1 MEPVYII
8 GHKNPDT
15 DSVCSAIALAE
26 LKQKLGENAIPARL
40 GHLNG
45 ETQFILDKLGV
56 SKPLYLTTAKSTIE
70 ELDCDDPCILPV
82 GTTTLQA
89 QLLSA
94 NYRVKTMYIV
104 DKDDCFVGSTTIAEI
119 AKLQLQDVEQ
129 KRDLL
134 KNTPNDSIVEA
145 LKGHYLNKGTIEKSG
160 EVEIT
165 TRRSIEKNLNGAI
178 MIVNDHEDEMIKCMA
193 KGCACIVICENF
205 QPNSFIIDMAKAMG
219 TTIISTEYNMM
230 NVIHVIYRS
239 IPVDAIMTPADKIVK
254 FNKNEYVED
263 VEKVMLETRHT
274 AYPIVSKENKII
286 GSLSRYH
293 LLKKT
298 PKQFI
303 LVDHN
308 EKKQTIADIDQA
320 EVVEIVDH
328 HRIGD
333 IETSKPIVFRNMT
346 VGSTCTI
353 VGMMFREHGIKM
365 SDTTAKLVA
374 YGIISDT
381 MNFNSPTT
389 TETDKLLASAIEV
402 DYGFKFDDLAAELF
416 AKTASIKGKDFKKLL
431 YTDVKEY
438 ILSGHQICV
447 SQTFTYD
454 LKDVDE
460 IADEF
465 EAFMKEQ
472 NKIRNFPCHLM
483 AFTNVEGKGS
493 RYIVVGRFA
502 DQVKKAFDNPDAAT
516 YVSRKKQ
523 FVPTIAQAL
532 A

>member
-1 MEPVYII
+1 MEPIYII

-15 DSVCSAIALAE
+15 DSVCSAMTLAE
-26 LKQKLGENAIPARL
+26 LKQKLGVNAIPARL

-45 ETQFILDKLGV
+45 ETQFILDKLGIA
-56 SKPLYLTTAKSTIE
+56 KPLYLTTAKSTIE
-70 ELDCDDPCILPV
+70 ELECDSPCILKQ

-89 QLLSA
+89 QHLSA
-94 NYRVKTMYIV
+94 QYRIKTMYIV
-104 DKDDCFVGSTTIAEI
+104 DDDDQFVGSTTIAEI
-119 AKLQLQDVEQ
+119 AKLQLQEVEQ
-129 KRDLL
+129 KKDLL
-134 KNTPNDSIVEA
+134 KNTSNANIVEA
-145 LKGHYLNKGTIEKSG
+145 LKGKYLHEGTIEKSG
-160 EVEIT
+160 VVEIT
-165 TRRSIEKNLNGAI
+165 TRRSVEKDLTGAI

-239 IPVDAIMTPADKIVK
+239 IPVDAIMTEAQKMVK

-263 VEKVMLETRHT
+263 VERVMLETRHT
-274 AYPIVSKENKII
+274 AYPIVSKENKVI

-293 LLKKT
+293 LLKKSQ
-298 PKQFI
+298 KKFI

-308 EKKQTIADIDQA
+308 EKKQSIPDIEQA

-353 VGMMFREHGIKM
+353 VGLMFREHGIKM
-365 SDTTAKLVA
+365 SEQAAKLTA

-389 TETDKLLASAIEV
+389 TETDKLLAAAIETE
-402 DYGFKFDDLAAELF
+402 YNFKFDDLASELF

-454 LKDVDE
+454 LNDVDE
-460 IADEF
+460 IAEDF
-465 EAFMKEQ
+465 EAFMIEQ
-472 NKIRNFPCHLM
+472 NKVRNFPCHLI

-493 RYIVVGRFA
+493 RYIIVGKLA
-502 DQVKKAFDNPDAAT
+502 DQVKKAFADPVAAT

-523 FVPTIAQAL
+523 FVPLIAQAL